1 MTKFEVGDLVRKVG
15 GGDPFLLEDVN
26 DNPNYKADD
35 EYYAMGS
42 GYGGYNNIDV
52 NSPDE
57 IELVMDKEQA
67 AKRKIPS
74 KRDIAKFLSSVVHQG
89 LNDSFSVS
97 ESEADGKLLVVSAT
111 TDEGLEFSFEI
122 EVRAIYEGEAW

>member
-1 MTKFEVGDLVRKVG
+1 MTKFQAGDLVRKP

-26 DNPNYKADD
+26 DNPNYAEDN

-57 IELVMDKEQA
+57 IELVMDKDDA
-67 AKRKIPS
+67 AKRAVPTQAE
-74 KRDIAKFLSSVVHQG
+74 IARFIASVVHNG
-89 LNDSFSVS
+89 FNDGFRVL
-97 ESEADGKLLVVSAT
+97 ESEPDGGIVIVSAT
-111 TDEGLEFSFEI
+111 TDEGLEFSFQ
-122 EVRAIYEGEAW
+122 VDVTAVYEGEAW